1 MSNKE
6 CCCEKCKRNVRIHD
20 LKIKPEYFKSVVN
33 GLKTFETRFNDRHF
47 KAGDF
52 LQLREF
58 DDKGYTGKYIV
69 VEVIYILDDPQYC
82 KEHYVTMSIK
92 TRLDKGAVL

>member
-6 CCCEKCKRNVRIHD
+6 CCGCACHRKPNIHN

-33 GLKTFETRFNDRHF
+33 GTKTFETRFNDRRF
-47 KAGDF
+47 KVGDL
-52 LQLREF
+52 LQLEEY
-58 DDKGYTGKYIV
+58 DDKGYTGKFIV
-69 VEVIYILDDPQYC
+69 VEVVYILDDPQYC

-92 TRLDKGAVL
+92 IRLERGAVF